1 MTLNTLSFN
10 QRLLLL
16 FGSFFKI
23 ALFVVGGGLA
33 MLPVIEEVFVKK
45 HKLLTHNQIL
55 DMIVLTQTV
64 PGLIAVNAAVYVGT
78 KIAGILGALIA
89 LFGVILPSMVIIII
103 IAWFFPN
110 LDTHNPYLI
119 AFFLGVKACVTGMF
133 IVTAIR
139 VARKTLTNWV
149 DGLLVFCFFLL
160 VLCKVNPG
168 LVILASVP
176 VGYTYVVIVH
186 KRHMKMQKLI
196 EKNSD
201 LDEAEND

>member
-1 MTLNTLSFN
+1 
-10 QRLLLL
+10 
-16 FGSFFKI
+16 
-23 ALFVVGGGLA
+23 

-89 LFGVILPSMVIIII
+89 LLGVILPSMVIIII

-110 LDTHNPYLI
+110 LDTNNPYLI

-139 VARKTLTNWV
+139 VARKTLTNWA
-149 DGLLVFCFFLL
+149 DGVLVFCFFLL

-176 VGYTYVVIVH
+176 VGYVYVVIVH

-201 LDEAEND
+201 LDEAKND